1 MVKATDAKED
11 KLAQLRKLLAELT
24 HEDIRQAIVLAEER
38 LDEPEEAEATED
50 GKEPKPDEEK
60 VYTLEDLTES
70 FPVEAKDA

>member
-38 LDEPEEAEATED
+38 LDEPEDAEPED
-50 GKEPKPDEEK
+50 GKPKPDEEK

>member
-38 LDEPEEAEATED
+38 LDEPEEAEPELPDA
-50 GKEPKPDEEK
+50 KEGEEK

>member
-38 LDEPEEAEATED
+38 LDEPEEAEAED

>member
-38 LDEPEEAEATED
+38 LDEPEDAEPTD

-70 FPVEAKDA
+70 FPVEAKEA